1 MVLTHKYY
9 DGKIPAATQLTA
21 ADKEALD
28 TLQKTP
34 KVLETSLERF
44 RFREASQELMNLAR
58 VGNKYL
64 ADQEPWKLIKTDPVR
79 VKTIMNTA
87 LQIAAGLALLSEP
100 FLPFT
105 ANKLQ
110 QMLVLKQ
117 AQGDNDSKNFKSE
130 TKCHAEFISAS
141 SPVSKPLLPAGHT
154 IGPASLLFTKIEDA
168 QIEAQL
174 KKLQDSK
181 TANAAAVTAVPQKPN
196 IPFEDF
202 SKMDLRIGTIVAA
215 EKIPKTKKLL
225 VLQVDIGTETRTIV
239 SGIAEFYSPDT
250 IIGQKVTVLC
260 NLKPRALRGVESQG
274 MLLMAKANDGQ
285 LVFVQPDTNHTAP
298 SGMVVG

>member
-1 MVLTHKYY
+1 M
-9 DGKIPAATQLTA
+9 
-21 ADKEALD
+21 
-28 TLQKTP
+28 
-34 KVLETSLERF
+34 
-44 RFREASQELMNLAR
+44 LA
-58 VGNKYL
+58 
-64 ADQEPWKLIKTDPVR
+64 
-79 VKTIMNTA
+79 
-87 LQIAAGLALLSEP
+87 
-100 FLPFT
+100 
-105 ANKLQ
+105 
-110 QMLVLKQ
+110 LKQ
-117 AQGDNDSKNFKSE
+117 AQGDNDSKNITSE
-130 TKCHAEFISAS
+130 PKCHAEFISAS
-141 SPVSKPLLPAGHT
+141 ASASKPLLPAGHT

>member
-1 MVLTHKYY
+1 
-9 DGKIPAATQLTA
+9 
-21 ADKEALD
+21 
-28 TLQKTP
+28 
-34 KVLETSLERF
+34 
-44 RFREASQELMNLAR
+44 MNLAR

-174 KKLQDSK
+174 KKTTRQQNRQCSSGNCCASK
-181 TANAAAVTAVPQKPN
+181 TQYT
-196 IPFEDF
+196 F
-202 SKMDLRIGTIVAA
+202 
-215 EKIPKTKKLL
+215 
-225 VLQVDIGTETRTIV
+225 
-239 SGIAEFYSPDT
+239 
-250 IIGQKVTVLC
+250 
-260 NLKPRALRGVESQG
+260 
-274 MLLMAKANDGQ
+274 
-285 LVFVQPDTNHTAP
+285 
-298 SGMVVG
+298 